1 MIKKYAFFANE
12 NNILHLVILFVF
24 FAVLLAS
31 MIGVFYYPFLFI
43 NIIILSPILIFF
55 AITSR
60 YRQRLLTK
68 D

>member
-12 NNILHLVILFVF
+12 NNMLHLVILFVF